1 MKFKELKKEVIKV
14 LKSKAYIFTLLSSI
28 IIALVVGFIHIG
40 VLNTHTFTSLIPK
53 SHSKDKKKDKVNK
66 ASDTSSD
73 KDVITP
79 TGDISL
85 LDFGDPTV
93 SGEHCHNET
102 LGVKVECDDSVI
114 GAIEE
119 SAQFEKINYNGNN
132 LPLSTLIQFVKS
144 YGNDS
149 SINIDNL
156 KKAQQQLH
164 LNDDWKPLDSDG
176 NVDSKR
182 AVVTL
187 CYPELGAYHV
197 DKFID
202 QDGLM
207 SNTNNVKE
215 VDVSII
221 DPCVWDD
228 KGSNNKNTIWYKSSY
243 KWIRK
248 QTDNGGIQWF
258 NEDTLDF
265 PDSVK
270 KIDMKEFDAF
280 LFSFKD
286 RSYMF
291 GGKSS
296 GWKFFHD
303 AIEDYPVIY

>member
-119 SAQFEKINYNGNN
+119 SAQFEKIAYNGNGT
-132 LPLSTLIQFVKS
+132 PLNTYKEFTKS
-144 YGNDS
+144 YGVDQEDFS
-149 SINIDNL
+149 DLSE
-156 KKAQQQLH
+156 AQQKLH

-176 NVDSKR
+176 NVDPKR

-197 DKFID
+197 DKYVN
-202 QDGLM
+202 QDGSTDNPN
-207 SNTNNVKE
+207 SNVSE
-215 VDVSII
+215 VYVSVI

-228 KGSNNKNTIWYKSSY
+228 KSSNNKSTVYSALTY

-248 QTDNGGIQWF
+248 QTDSGGTQWF
-258 NEDTLDF
+258 NETTD
-265 PDSVK
+265 DSDSLK
-270 KIDMKEFDAF
+270 KINMSLFKAF
-280 LFSFKD
+280 IYNYQD
-286 RSYMF
+286 RSYIL